1 MLGSLLCSES
11 DIAARCIAG
20 NNAFHKFIKIW
31 SQQKISIDR
40 KIAVSEAQIVSI
52 MMYNFGSWS
61 PTAKSL
67 EKLDICHRKHLRT
80 LLNIRWPESIITNK
94 DLYKRCNSVKL
105 SERVPKARWKL
116 LGHILYTECGRL
128 PCSFSF
134 KVCCYYT
141 V

>member
-1 MLGSLLCSES
+1 MLRGNEDWRKSRMLGSLLCSES

-40 KIAVSEAQIVSI
+40 KIAVYEAQIVSI
-52 MMYNFGSWS
+52 MMYNCGSWS

-67 EKLDICHRKHLRT
+67 EKLDICHRRT
-80 LLNIRWPESIITNK
+80 LLNIRWPEGIITNK
-94 DLYKRCNSVKL
+94 DLYKRCNSVKP

-116 LGHILYTECGRL
+116 VTSYGVRTTPQQL
-128 PCSFSF
+128 
-134 KVCCYYT
+134 
-141 V
+141 